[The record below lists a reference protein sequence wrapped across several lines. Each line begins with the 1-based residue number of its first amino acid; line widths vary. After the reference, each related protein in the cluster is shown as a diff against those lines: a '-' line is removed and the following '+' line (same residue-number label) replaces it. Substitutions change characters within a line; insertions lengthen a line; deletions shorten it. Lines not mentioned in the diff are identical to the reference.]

1 MNVREWAL
9 VLFTIL
15 AQMAVGS
22 FLVLGCVHFFAAR
35 KAGLKEADRMSDR
48 TLFAI
53 GAVLILAMLA
63 SLFHL
68 GNPANAYRAVSNL
81 GMSWLSREI
90 LAVVL
95 CLVLGGVFLI
105 MQWKKIST
113 FSVRNVIAWAAAIC
127 GIFLVYSMANLYMID
142 TQPTWNSFTTPIS
155 FAVTTLLLGLLA
167 VGASL
172 VANYAYNLKK
182 AEDCAEAQCDL
193 LRSTIRWI
201 AIAAIVLLGV
211 EFVIIPL
218 YMGGLAGKGGVA
230 INSLNMLVG
239 EFSLLLVLRLVLAFL
254 GAGVFAVFLYQFATS
269 PGREKAMGTLI
280 YGAFA
285 LVLVAEIIGRYLF
298 YATQGQI
305 GI

>member
-95 CLVLGGVFLI
+95 CLALGGVFLI

-113 FSVRNVIAWAAAIC
+113 FSVRNGIAWAAAIC

>member
-90 LAVVL
+90 LSLVL

-113 FSVRNVIAWAAAIC
+113 FSVRNVIAWAAALC
-127 GIFLVYSMANLYMID
+127 GVFLVYSMSNLYMIE
-142 TQPTWNSFTTPIS
+142 TQPAWNSFTTPIS

-193 LRSTIRWI
+193 LRSNIRWI
-201 AIAAIVLLGV
+201 AIAAIVLLGI

-239 EFSLLLVLRLVLAFL
+239 ELSSLLVLRLVLAFV
-254 GAGVFAVFLYQFATS
+254 GAGIFAVFLYQYATS
-269 PGREKAMGTLI
+269 PGQEKVMGNLV

-285 LVLVAEIIGRYLF
+285 LVLVAEIIGRFLF

>member
-1 MNVREWAL
+1 MSVNGRLFYLPSWRKWLSVLSWCWAACIFSL
-9 VLFTIL
+9 R
-15 AQMAVGS
+15 A
-22 FLVLGCVHFFAAR
+22 
-35 KAGLKEADRMSDR
+35 KAGLQEADRMSDR

-63 SLFHL
+63 SLLHL
-68 GNPANAYRAVSNL
+68 GNPVNAYRAVTNL

-90 LAVVL
+90 LSLVL
-95 CLVLGGVFLI
+95 CLILGGVFLI
-105 MQWKKIST
+105 MQWRKIST
-113 FSVRNVIAWAAAIC
+113 FAVRNVIAWAAAIC
-127 GIFLVYSMANLYMID
+127 GVFLVYSMANLYMLE
-142 TQPTWNSFTTPIS
+142 TQPTWNSVTTPIS
-155 FAVTTLLLGLLA
+155 FVVTTLLLGLLA
-167 VGASL
+167 IGAAL
-172 VANYAYNLKK
+172 VANYAINLKK

-211 EFVIIPL
+211 EFVVIPL

-230 INSLNMLVG
+230 INSLNMMVG
-239 EFSLLLVLRLVLAFL
+239 ELSSLLILRLVLAFL
-254 GAGVFAVFLYQFATS
+254 GAGIFAVFLYQYANS
-269 PGREKAMGTLI
+269 PGHEKVMGNLV

-285 LVLVAEIIGRYLF
+285 LVLVAEVLGRYLF